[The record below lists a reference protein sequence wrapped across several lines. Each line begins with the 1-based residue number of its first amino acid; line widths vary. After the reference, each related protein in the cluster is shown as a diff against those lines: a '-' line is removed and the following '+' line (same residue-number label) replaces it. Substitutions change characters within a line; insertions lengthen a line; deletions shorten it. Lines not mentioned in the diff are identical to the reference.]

1 MTLEK
6 VKELMQTRMD
16 YFEQHLSD
24 ETITAQLKAYT
35 ANLGTV
41 PDDIAEAAFY
51 AALGNCRYPKQF
63 LADWQEAVRDIQLD
77 ALPSPEQMWVN
88 TLAAAKRIDSELECA
103 RNGGNLDEENSREKC
118 LARAWD
124 VFNAL
129 PEAVRKL
136 YGNPSAMRSLLASRD
151 TSVSEM
157 NRIYR
162 PAFIMGSWPELL
174 RTFTICCRFLQNGLK
189 KATKRIT
196 LTAATQETRSRFYGK
211 LPRGMIRS

>member
-1 MTLEK
+1 MTTEK
-6 VKELMQTRMD
+6 LQELMQARMA
-16 YFEQHLSD
+16 YFGEHLSD
-24 ETITAQLKAYT
+24 ERVTAQLKAYA

-41 PDDIAEAAFY
+41 PDDIAEQAFLI
-51 AALGNCRYPKQF
+51 ALAKCKRLNYF
-63 LADWQEAVRDIQLD
+63 LRDWTTAVRDIQLD
-77 ALPSPEQMWVN
+77 ALPSPEQMWVS

-162 PAFIMGSWPELL
+162 PAFMQAI
-174 RTFTICCRFLQNGLK
+174 K
-189 KATKRIT
+189 KAPAKALQTPKT
-196 LTAATQETRSRFYGK
+196 APQLTQGTQPAAQISDSSK
-211 LPRGMIRS
+211 SA

>member
-77 ALPSPEQMWVN
+77 ALPSPEQMWVS

-103 RNGGNLDEENSREKC
+103 RNGGNLDEENSRE
-118 LARAWD
+118 
-124 VFNAL
+124 NAL
-129 PEAVRKL
+129 RGHGMYLTLCRKL
-136 YGNPSAMRSLLASRD
+136 CASS
-151 TSVSEM
+151 TA
-157 NRIYR
+157 IR
-162 PAFIMGSWPELL
+162 PQCAVCLHPVIP
-174 RTFTICCRFLQNGLK
+174 
-189 KATKRIT
+189 A
-196 LTAATQETRSRFYGK
+196 
-211 LPRGMIRS
+211 

>member
-1 MTLEK
+1 MTTEK
-6 VKELMQTRMD
+6 LQELMQARMA
-16 YFEQHLSD
+16 YFGEHLSD
-24 ETITAQLKAYT
+24 ERVTAQLKAYA

-41 PDDIAEAAFY
+41 PDDIAEQAFLI
-51 AALGNCRYPKQF
+51 ALAKCKCLNYF
-63 LADWQEAVRDIQLD
+63 LRDWTTAVRDIQLD
-77 ALPSPEQMWVN
+77 ALPSPEQMWVS

-162 PAFIMGSWPELL
+162 PAFMQAI
-174 RTFTICCRFLQNGLK
+174 K
-189 KATKRIT
+189 KAPAKALQTPKAAPQ
-196 LTAATQETRSRFYGK
+196 LTQGTQPAAQISDSSK
-211 LPRGMIRS
+211 SA

>member
-77 ALPSPEQMWVN
+77 ALPSPEQMWVS

-162 PAFIMGSWPELL
+162 PAFMQAI
-174 RTFTICCRFLQNGLK
+174 K
-189 KATKRIT
+189 KAPAKAKDFSVT
-196 LTAATQETRSRFYGK
+196 
-211 LPRGMIRS
+211 

>member
-77 ALPSPEQMWVN
+77 ALPSPEQMWVS

-162 PAFIMGSWPELL
+162 PAFMQAI
-174 RTFTICCRFLQNGLK
+174 K
-189 KATKRIT
+189 KAPAKALQTPKTAPQLTQGTQPAAQISDSSKR
-196 LTAATQETRSRFYGK
+196 A
-211 LPRGMIRS
+211 

>member
-77 ALPSPEQMWVN
+77 ALPSPERMW
-88 TLAAAKRIDSELECA
+88 E
-103 RNGGNLDEENSREKC
+103 
-118 LARAWD
+118 
-124 VFNAL
+124 NAL
-129 PEAVRKL
+129 DTARSMQEVWETACIGYTDGEGTHHGGGKAKIQAMFDRQPEAVRNY
-136 YGNPSAMRSLLASRD
+136 YGTP
-151 TSVSEM
+151 
-157 NRIYR
+157 
-162 PAFIMGSWPELL
+162 
-174 RTFTICCRFLQNGLK
+174 
-189 KATKRIT
+189 
-196 LTAATQETRSRFYGK
+196 ATQIKALTQSSRSELARNRYRGFVTAMDK
-211 LPRGMIRS
+211 APVKALQAPPLPQLTQGIQPAAQISDSSKSA

>member
-77 ALPSPEQMWVN
+77 ALPSPERMWENALDTARSMQEVWEKACAGY
-88 TLAAAKRIDSELECA
+88 TDSEGTHH
-103 RNGGNLDEENSREKC
+103 GGGKAKIQAIFDRQ
-118 LARAWD
+118 
-124 VFNAL
+124 
-129 PEAVRKL
+129 PEAVRNY
-136 YGNPSAMRSLLASRD
+136 YGTP
-151 TSVSEM
+151 
-157 NRIYR
+157 
-162 PAFIMGSWPELL
+162 
-174 RTFTICCRFLQNGLK
+174 
-189 KATKRIT
+189 
-196 LTAATQETRSRFYGK
+196 ATQIKALTQSSRSELARNRYRGFVTAMDK
-211 LPRGMIRS
+211 APVKALQAPPLPQLTQGAQPAAQISDSSKSA

>member
-1 MTLEK
+1 M
-6 VKELMQTRMD
+6 
-16 YFEQHLSD
+16 
-24 ETITAQLKAYT
+24 
-35 ANLGTV
+35 
-41 PDDIAEAAFY
+41 
-51 AALGNCRYPKQF
+51 
-63 LADWQEAVRDIQLD
+63 RDIQLD
-77 ALPSPEQMWVN
+77 ALPSPEQMWVS

-118 LARAWD
+118 LARVWD

-162 PAFIMGSWPELL
+162 PAFIRLAGPALYQAPRLCELPH
-174 RTFTICCRFLQNGLK
+174 QVAA
-189 KATKRIT
+189 KAD
-196 LTAATQETRSRFYGK
+196 ACS
-211 LPRGMIRS
+211 

>member
-1 MTLEK
+1 MTTEK
-6 VKELMQTRMD
+6 LQELMQARMA
-16 YFEQHLSD
+16 YFGEHLSD
-24 ETITAQLKAYT
+24 ERVTAQLKAYA

-41 PDDIAEAAFY
+41 PDDIAEQAFLI
-51 AALGNCRYPKQF
+51 ALAKCKCLNYF
-63 LADWQEAVRDIQLD
+63 LRDWTTAVRDIQLD
-77 ALPSPEQMWVN
+77 ALPSPEQMWVS

-162 PAFIMGSWPELL
+162 PAFMQAI
-174 RTFTICCRFLQNGLK
+174 K
-189 KATKRIT
+189 KAPAKALQTPKT
-196 LTAATQETRSRFYGK
+196 APQLTQGTQPAAQISDSSK
-211 LPRGMIRS
+211 SA

>member
-77 ALPSPEQMWVN
+77 ALPSPEQMWVS

-162 PAFIMGSWPELL
+162 PAFMQAIKKAPAKALQTPKTAPQLTQAPSLLL
-174 RTFTICCRFLQNGLK
+174 RS
-189 KATKRIT
+189 A
-196 LTAATQETRSRFYGK
+196 TAARAREGVI
-211 LPRGMIRS
+211 L

>member
-1 MTLEK
+1 MLHW
-6 VKELMQTRMD
+6 V
-16 YFEQHLSD
+16 
-24 ETITAQLKAYT
+24 
-35 ANLGTV
+35 
-41 PDDIAEAAFY
+41 IAAIRNSS
-51 AALGNCRYPKQF
+51 L
-63 LADWQEAVRDIQLD
+63 LDIQLD
-77 ALPSPEQMWVN
+77 ALPSPEQMWVS

-162 PAFIMGSWPELL
+162 PAFMQAI
-174 RTFTICCRFLQNGLK
+174 K
-189 KATKRIT
+189 KAPAKALQTPKT
-196 LTAATQETRSRFYGK
+196 APQLTQGTQPAAQISDSSK
-211 LPRGMIRS
+211 SA

>member
-1 MTLEK
+1 
-6 VKELMQTRMD
+6 MD

-77 ALPSPEQMWVN
+77 ALPSPEQMWVS

-162 PAFIMGSWPELL
+162 PAFMQAI
-174 RTFTICCRFLQNGLK
+174 K
-189 KATKRIT
+189 KAPAKALQTPKAAPQ
-196 LTAATQETRSRFYGK
+196 LTQGTQPAAQISDSSK
-211 LPRGMIRS
+211 SA